1 MPDAMRRGSESAWAT
16 SRRPSKQD
24 DRSTVGHDQL
34 EPEYLSVINKLGSGA
49 IYANDGDVRQQLV
62 LEAELLLEVRELFI

>member
-1 MPDAMRRGSESAWAT
+1 M
-16 SRRPSKQD
+16 
-24 DRSTVGHDQL
+24 
-34 EPEYLSVINKLGSGA
+34 INKLGSGA